1 MKIDE
6 FGKDQE
12 VEEGFQDVSNAI
24 IGKRATSAIKGM
36 FTGNKDQRI
45 QDEFV
50 SDFLTS
56 IGPRLKQ
63 SISAGLVRLP
73 PAKMPTAA
81 PDTAPIPDT
90 APAVAPKN
98 APSNKKRPATAAAPT
113 PRKDAGGRVPYDDLA
128 ETHFYK
134 YDKLN
139 ALFES
144 IIEADEPD
152 ETTNTPPPTNAQSI
166 SAFLS
171 SWFTK
176 YMQGYDWTP
185 YKPQFDALFKEVENT
200 YRQTGGKDALT
211 KLAKAAYS
219 ITGATGGSTKP
230 IAGTADTKKQDE
242 VGKQVGGS
250 QVGGSQVGGYS
261 QAIGGQAPMSASF
274 VQAHLDALKTSD
286 PKGYA
291 AIVKKIIAEY
301 KKAFVASNTKK
312 KTAAPAPAPAPTSA
326 PVTKTIPPALIAE
339 SRSRRYPKL

>member
-6 FGKDQE
+6 FGNNQE
-12 VEEGFQDVSNAI
+12 VDEGIQDVSNAI

-50 SDFLTS
+50 RDFLTTV
-56 IGPRLKQ
+56 GPRLKQ
-63 SISAGLVRLP
+63 SISTGLVRLP
-73 PAKMPTAA
+73 PEAA
-81 PDTAPIPDT
+81 PAAP
-90 APAVAPKN
+90 
-98 APSNKKRPATAAAPT
+98 AAAPAA
-113 PRKDAGGRVPYDDLA
+113 PAAPAAAPNSRRDAAGNVPYDDIA
-128 ETHFYK
+128 ESSFYK

-144 IIEADEPD
+144 IIEASEPD
-152 ETTNTPPPTNAQSI
+152 ETTTTPPPTDAQSI

-176 YMQGYDWTP
+176 YMQGYDWTS

-200 YRQTGGKDALT
+200 YRQTGGKAALT

-219 ITGATGGSTKP
+219 VTGATSGLAKPDVGADP
-230 IAGTADTKKQDE
+230 IAKNKKANDSSSA
-242 VGKQVGGS
+242 G
-250 QVGGSQVGGYS
+250 GGYGGTGVGS
-261 QAIGGQAPMSASF
+261 ISGQAPMSASF
-274 VQAHLDALKTSD
+274 VQAHLDALKQTD

-301 KKAFVASNTKK
+301 KKAFAARNS
-312 KTAAPAPAPAPTSA
+312 KTAAPAAAPAPAPTTAPA
-326 PVTKTIPPALIAE
+326 AGPVTKTEPPAKIAE
-339 SRSRRYPKL
+339 SRRSRYPKL